1 MNILWKG
8 AAALGLAITAMG
20 VGAAP
25 AQAQYYGGYDY
36 GYRDGYRGDRYDD
49 RRWDDRRWDGRRDWR
64 YDDRRHWR
72 SDRRY
77 WRGHDRQ
84 RCWTEW
90 RYNYYRDRR
99 VKVRVCN

>member
-20 VGAAP
+20 VGAGS
-25 AQAQYYGGYDY
+25 AQAQYYGGY
-36 GYRDGYRGDRYDD
+36 GYRDGYHGD
-49 RRWDDRRWDGRRDWR
+49 RWDDRRWDGRRDWR
-64 YDDRRHWR
+64 DDDRRHWR
-72 SDRRY
+72 GDRRY
-77 WRGHDRQ
+77 WRGHYRQ

-90 RYNYYRDRR
+90 RYNHYRDRR

>member
-20 VGAAP
+20 VSAAP
-25 AQAQYYGGYDY
+25 AQAQYYGGGY
-36 GYRDGYRGDRYDD
+36 GYRDGYRGDWDRRYDD
-49 RRWDDRRWDGRRDWR
+49 RRWDDRRGWRD
-64 YDDRRHWR
+64 DDRRHWR
-72 SDRRY
+72 GDRRS
-77 WRGHDRQ
+77 WRGHYRQ

-90 RYNYYRDRR
+90 RYNHYRDRR